1 MFIFYIVFLL
11 VIAYVFAL
19 KAAAKIV
26 SWLPWLLLAVFVLSI
41 LDFVIDHWIISI
53 IIIIGALSIFGMTID
68 TEEDGKTIKPEPE
81 GLKFYQ
87 RKVFKGWVGFIV
99 FFAVMV
105 GLANGPFAKHSN
117 RQEDKQE
124 SSSSSS
130 SSNKKQETSSS
141 SSQNKESAKKTNDT
155 KTYSDAEAL
164 SNAQNFNPDDYE
176 NDANIG
182 KSVHLTNAKISRI
195 DKTDGGLWIETIN
208 DDNDPKTTHV
218 QATNLASYKLKV
230 GDVVDIKAT
239 LQGKKKSMV
248 TFSGDTDKY
257 PTIWISSIDKI
268 K

>member
-130 SSNKKQETSSS
+130 AQIKSKKPVHHLVKIRNQQKRLMIQKHIATPKHY
-141 SSQNKESAKKTNDT
+141 QMHKT
-155 KTYSDAEAL
+155 L
-164 SNAQNFNPDDYE
+164 
-176 NDANIG
+176 I
-182 KSVHLTNAKISRI
+182 LT
-195 DKTDGGLWIETIN
+195 TM
-208 DDNDPKTTHV
+208 KTTP
-218 QATNLASYKLKV
+218 TLARV
-230 GDVVDIKAT
+230 FT
-239 LQGKKKSMV
+239 
-248 TFSGDTDKY
+248 
-257 PTIWISSIDKI
+257 
-268 K
+268 